1 MFGRVDKNKT
11 EHRQLIDSIHIE
23 EVIEVKI
30 KECQRENERC
40 MTSASNRLRIL
51 YGDEA
56 VDRILQRLSK
66 RKYQGN
72 KYQEKGVNQAIN
84 LFEELT
90 KTNDSL
96 ITWSRFEL

>member
-23 EVIEVKI
+23 EVIEDKI
-30 KECQRENERC
+30 KECQRKNERC
-40 MTSASNRLRIL
+40 MTSESNRLKTL

-66 RKYQGN
+66 RVYQGN
-72 KYQEKGVNQAIN
+72 KYQEKEVNQAIN
-84 LFEELT
+84 LLEELT
-90 KTNDSL
+90 KTSDSL
-96 ITWSRFEL
+96 IT

>member
-23 EVIEVKI
+23 EVIEDKI

-40 MTSASNRLRIL
+40 MTSASNRLRTL

-56 VDRILQRLSK
+56 VDRILQRLSA
-66 RKYQGN
+66 RRYRGN
-72 KYQEKGVNQAIN
+72 KYQKKGDNQAIN
-84 LFEELT
+84 LLEQLT
-90 KTNDSL
+90 NKKVNQETFSL
-96 ITWSRFEL
+96 

>member
-23 EVIEVKI
+23 EVIEDKI
-30 KECQRENERC
+30 KECQRENEC
-40 MTSASNRLRIL
+40 NMASASNRLRVL

-66 RKYQGN
+66 RRYQGN
-72 KYQEKGVNQAIN
+72 KYQEKGINPAIN
-84 LFEELT
+84 QREELT
-90 KTNDSL
+90 KNSDSL
-96 ITWSRFEL
+96 II

>member
-11 EHRQLIDSIHIE
+11 GHIQLIDNIHIE
-23 EVIEVKI
+23 EVIEDKI

-40 MTSASNRLRIL
+40 MTSASNRLRTL

-72 KYQEKGVNQAIN
+72 KYQEKGVNPAIN
-84 LFEELT
+84 LLKELT
-90 KTNDSL
+90 KTSDSL
-96 ITWSRFEL
+96 IT

>member
-23 EVIEVKI
+23 GVIEDKI

-66 RKYQGN
+66 NRDHGN
-72 KYQEKGVNQAIN
+72 KYQEKGVNPAMN
-84 LFEELT
+84 LL
-90 KTNDSL
+90 
-96 ITWSRFEL
+96 

>member
-23 EVIEVKI
+23 EVIEDKI

-40 MTSASNRLRIL
+40 MTSESNRLRTL

-66 RKYQGN
+66 RRYQGN
-72 KYQEKGVNQAIN
+72 KYQEKGVNPAIN
-84 LFEELT
+84 LLEELT
-90 KTNDSL
+90 KTSDSL
-96 ITWSRFEL
+96 IT

>member
-23 EVIEVKI
+23 EVIEDKI
-30 KECQRENERC
+30 KECQRENEC
-40 MTSASNRLRIL
+40 NMASASNRLRVL

-66 RKYQGN
+66 RRYQGN
-72 KYQEKGVNQAIN
+72 KYQEKGVNPAIN
-84 LFEELT
+84 LLEELI
-90 KTNDSL
+90 KTSDSL
-96 ITWSRFEL
+96 MT

>member
-23 EVIEVKI
+23 EVIEHKI
-30 KECQRENERC
+30 KKCQRENERC
-40 MTSASNRLRIL
+40 LTSASNRLRTL

-66 RKYQGN
+66 RRHQGN
-72 KYQEKGVNQAIN
+72 KYQEKGIN
-84 LFEELT
+84 PATNPLKELT
-90 KTNDSL
+90 KTSDSL
-96 ITWSRFEL
+96 IT

>member
-23 EVIEVKI
+23 EVIEDKI

-40 MTSASNRLRIL
+40 MTSASNRLRTL

-66 RKYQGN
+66 RRHQGN
-72 KYQEKGVNQAIN
+72 KYQEKGVNPAIN
-84 LFEELT
+84 LLEELT
-90 KTNDSL
+90 KTSDSL
-96 ITWSRFEL
+96 IT

>member
-23 EVIEVKI
+23 EVIEDKI

-40 MTSASNRLRIL
+40 ITSESNRLRTL

-66 RKYQGN
+66 NRYQGN
-72 KYQEKGVNQAIN
+72 KYQEKEINPAID
-84 LFEELT
+84 LLGELT
-90 KTNDSL
+90 KTSDSL
-96 ITWSRFEL
+96 IT

>member
-23 EVIEVKI
+23 EVIEDKI

-40 MTSASNRLRIL
+40 ITSESNRLRAS

-66 RKYQGN
+66 RVYQGN
-72 KYQEKGVNQAIN
+72 KYQEKEVNQAIN
-84 LFEELT
+84 LLEELT
-90 KTNDSL
+90 KTSDSL
-96 ITWSRFEL
+96 IT